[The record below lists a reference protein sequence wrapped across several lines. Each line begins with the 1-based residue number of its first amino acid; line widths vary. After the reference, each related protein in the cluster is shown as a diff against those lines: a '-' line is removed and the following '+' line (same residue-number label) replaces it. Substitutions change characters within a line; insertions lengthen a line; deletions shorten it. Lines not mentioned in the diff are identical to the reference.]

1 MKSWLSAL
9 YSLCLIVTGGMIL
22 IVSIFFTG
30 CQFDKNPFLGTW
42 RADLASFGSDPGDY
56 WAITFYDDS
65 TFSEESQIYSVP
77 YLPRSGYYEYTE
89 TVLMLNFKGESD
101 PEVVR
106 YVIYDDV
113 MVWEGWI
120 YFYRQ

>member
-1 MKSWLSAL
+1 M
-9 YSLCLIVTGGMIL
+9 V
-22 IVSIFFTG
+22 G
-30 CQFDKNPFLGTW
+30 CQLDKNPFLGTW
-42 RADLASFGSDPGDY
+42 KADLSSFPDISPGDY
-56 WAITFYDDS
+56 WIITFYEDG
-65 TFSEESQIYSVP
+65 TFTGSEQIGSVL
-77 YLPRSGYYEYTE
+77 YVESGYYEYTE